1 MTGPLDGLRVID
13 LTTVFSGP
21 YTTVLLGDLGAD
33 VIKVES
39 PGGDVV
45 RFIGPAPTADM
56 GPLFLT
62 VDRNKRDVCLDLKQ
76 PDAREALGRLV
87 EGADVLIHNMRPAA
101 ARRIG
106 ADPDTTRARNPRLV
120 HCAISGFGSEGPYA
134 DLPAYDDVIQA
145 ASGIVPLQSSG
156 QDEPQYIRSVMADK
170 TAGMMA
176 FGAICAALVQRD
188 RTGEGCAVEVPMY
201 ELFTSFVMLEHLY
214 GRIYEPPTTTSG
226 YVRVL
231 APDRRPF
238 RTADGL
244 LGVVFYVDRH
254 WKEFFDAIGRPEL
267 MHDPRFA
274 TIQQRTLHS
283 NELYALVGEIMPSR
297 TTADWLEL
305 LRRIE
310 VPAMPVKSIDELFD
324 DDHLKAVDFFQPATH
339 PAQGAY
345 THVRNPLR
353 FSTGIDDRRVP
364 APLLGEH
371 TTEVLREIG
380 YDDTDIAAMVKS
392 GAAVAAP
399 E

>member
-156 QDEPQYIRSVMADK
+156 QDEP
-170 TAGMMA
+170 
-176 FGAICAALVQRD
+176 
-188 RTGEGCAVEVPMY
+188 
-201 ELFTSFVMLEHLY
+201 
-214 GRIYEPPTTTSG
+214 
-226 YVRVL
+226 
-231 APDRRPF
+231 
-238 RTADGL
+238 
-244 LGVVFYVDRH
+244 
-254 WKEFFDAIGRPEL
+254 
-267 MHDPRFA
+267 
-274 TIQQRTLHS
+274 
-283 NELYALVGEIMPSR
+283 
-297 TTADWLEL
+297 
-305 LRRIE
+305 
-310 VPAMPVKSIDELFD
+310 
-324 DDHLKAVDFFQPATH
+324 
-339 PAQGAY
+339 
-345 THVRNPLR
+345 
-353 FSTGIDDRRVP
+353 
-364 APLLGEH
+364 
-371 TTEVLREIG
+371 
-380 YDDTDIAAMVKS
+380 
-392 GAAVAAP
+392 
-399 E
+399 